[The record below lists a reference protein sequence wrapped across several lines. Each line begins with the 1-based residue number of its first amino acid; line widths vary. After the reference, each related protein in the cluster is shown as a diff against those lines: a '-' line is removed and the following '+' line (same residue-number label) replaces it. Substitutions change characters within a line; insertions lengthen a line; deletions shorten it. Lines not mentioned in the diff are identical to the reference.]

1 MEDRTMDIVK
11 QRGAETKGRAAKV
24 VAGADFVEVKA
35 TIPSRHVAAAL
46 KRYGLDPAKAADRF
60 IYFFD
65 SPDLSL
71 LEAGVI
77 ARARRVVGG
86 THDSTVKFRPVV
98 PDEVPKRWQKYKGFK
113 IEADA
118 SDRGVVT
125 SASLTMPVE
134 KGSIKK
140 VAVGDARIGSLF
152 TEEQVNFLL
161 SMAHLKLDYTKL
173 VVLGPVQAFRWKLAE
188 PALPWPLTLELW
200 RRPDGQ
206 QIMEVSVKA
215 PVVQA
220 AVIYFGFMAFLA
232 EVGAERDPNQQAK
245 TRWALDYFAAKAKKP
260 AARARARAKTPK
272 AGQRVRRSGRP
283 AGRAASRGR

>member
-1 MEDRTMDIVK
+1 MK
-11 QRGAETKGRAAKV
+11 KRGAATKGRAAKV

-35 TIPSRHVAAAL
+35 TIPPQQVVATL
-46 KRYGLDPAKAADRF
+46 KRYGLDPATQVDRYT
-60 IYFFD
+60 YFFD
-65 SPDLSL
+65 TPDLDL
-71 LEAGVI
+71 LDAGVI

-98 PDEVPKRWQKYKGFK
+98 PDEVPRRWQKYTGFK

-134 KGSIKK
+134 KGLIKK
-140 VAVGDARIGSLF
+140 VAAGEDKIGVLF
-152 TEEQVNFLL
+152 AEEQINFLL
-161 SMAHLKLDYTKL
+161 SMAHRTLDYSKL
-173 VVLGPVQAFRWKLAE
+173 IVLGPIEAFRWKLAD
-188 PALPWPLTLELW
+188 PALPWPMTVELW

-206 QIMEVSVKA
+206 QIMEISVKA
-215 PVVQA
+215 PAVQA

-245 TRWALDYFAAKAKKP
+245 TRWALDFFAAKAKQKAAAGTRRKAGGP
-260 AARARARAKTPK
+260 AA
-272 AGQRVRRSGRP
+272 RVRRSGRP
-283 AGRAASRGR
+283 AGRGATRGR

>member
-1 MEDRTMDIVK
+1 MDIVK
-11 QRGAETKGRAAKV
+11 ARGAATRGRAAKV

-35 TIPSRHVAAAL
+35 TIPSPHVTAAL
-46 KRYGLDPAKAADRF
+46 KRYGLDPAKATDRY

-65 SPDLSL
+65 TPDLSL
-71 LEAGVI
+71 LAAGVI

-86 THDSTVKFRPVV
+86 THDSTVKFRPVI
-98 PDEVPKRWQKYKGFK
+98 PAEVPKRWEKYKGFK

-134 KGSIKK
+134 KGQIKK
-140 VAVGDARIGSLF
+140 VAAGEQRIGSLF
-152 TEEQVNFLL
+152 TREQIEFLL
-161 SMAHLKLDYTKL
+161 SMAHRKLEYGKL

-188 PALPWPLTLELW
+188 PALPWPLTVELW
-200 RRPDGQ
+200 RRPDGE

-215 PVVQA
+215 PAAQA

-232 EVGAERDPNQQAK
+232 EVGAERDDNQQAK
-245 TRWALDYFAAKAKKP
+245 TRWALDFFAAQAKPKA
-260 AARARARAKTPK
+260 AAGTRAKARKPVS
-272 AGQRVRRSGRP
+272 RVRRSGRP
-283 AGRAASRGR
+283 AGRAVGPGR

>member
-1 MEDRTMDIVK
+1 MDIVK
-11 QRGAETKGRAAKV
+11 KRGAATKGRAAKV

-35 TIPSRHVAAAL
+35 TIPPQQVVATL
-46 KRYGLDPAKAADRF
+46 KRYGLDPATQVDRYT
-60 IYFFD
+60 YFFD
-65 SPDLSL
+65 TPDLDL
-71 LEAGVI
+71 LDAGVI

-98 PDEVPKRWQKYKGFK
+98 PDEVPRRWQKYTGFK

-134 KGSIKK
+134 KGLIKK
-140 VAVGDARIGSLF
+140 VAAGEDKIGVLF
-152 TEEQVNFLL
+152 AEEQINFLL
-161 SMAHLKLDYTKL
+161 SMAHRTLDYSKL
-173 VVLGPVQAFRWKLAE
+173 IVLGPIEAFRWKLAD
-188 PALPWPLTLELW
+188 PALPWPMTVELW

-206 QIMEVSVKA
+206 QIMEISVKA
-215 PVVQA
+215 PAVQA

-245 TRWALDYFAAKAKKP
+245 TRWALDFFAAKAKQKAAAGTRRKAGGP
-260 AARARARAKTPK
+260 AA
-272 AGQRVRRSGRP
+272 RVRRSGRP
-283 AGRAASRGR
+283 AGRGATRGR

>member
-1 MEDRTMDIVK
+1 MDIVK
-11 QRGAETKGRAAKV
+11 QRGAATKGRAAKV

-35 TIPSRHVAAAL
+35 TIPSQHVAAAL
-46 KRYGLDPAKAADRF
+46 ARYGLDPAKQADRY

-65 SPDLSL
+65 TPDLSL
-71 LEAGVI
+71 LAAGVI

-98 PDEVPKRWQKYKGFK
+98 PDQVPKRWQKYRGFK

-118 SDRGVVT
+118 SDGGVVT

-134 KGSIKK
+134 KGLIKRM
-140 VAVGDARIGSLF
+140 AAGDERLGSLF
-152 TEEQVNFLL
+152 TEEQINFLL
-161 SMAHLKLDYTKL
+161 SLAHRKLDYSKL
-173 VVLGPVQAFRWKLAE
+173 VVLGPVEAFRWKLAE

-200 RRPDGQ
+200 RRPDGE

-215 PVVQA
+215 PAVQA

-232 EVGAERDPNQQAK
+232 EVGAERDANQQAK
-245 TRWALDYFAAKAKKP
+245 TRWALDFFAAQAKKKAATGARGKARKP
-260 AARARARAKTPK
+260 AS
-272 AGQRVRRSGRP
+272 RVRKSGRP
-283 AGRAASRGR
+283 AGRAADPGR

>member
-1 MEDRTMDIVK
+1 MDIVK
-11 QRGAETKGRAAKV
+11 ERGAATKGRAAKV

-35 TIPSRHVAAAL
+35 TIPSQHVAAAL
-46 KRYGLDPAKAADRF
+46 TRYGLDPAKQADRY

-65 SPDLSL
+65 TPDLSL
-71 LEAGVI
+71 LAAGVI

-86 THDSTVKFRPVV
+86 RHDSTVKFRPVV
-98 PDEVPKRWQKYKGFK
+98 PDDVPTRWQKYRGFK

-134 KGSIKK
+134 KGLIKR
-140 VAVGDARIGSLF
+140 VAAGDERIGRLF
-152 TEEQVNFLL
+152 TEEQINFLL
-161 SMAHLKLDYTKL
+161 SLAHRKLDYSKL
-173 VVLGPVQAFRWKLAE
+173 IALGPVEAFRWKLAE

-200 RRPDGQ
+200 RRPDGE

-215 PVVQA
+215 PAVQA

-232 EVGAERDPNQQAK
+232 EVGAERDANQQAK
-245 TRWALDYFAAKAKKP
+245 TRWALDFF
-260 AARARARAKTPK
+260 AARAKPK
-272 AGQRVRRSGRP
+272 AAAGARGKARKPASRVRRSGRP
-283 AGRAASRGR
+283 AGRAADPGR

>member
-1 MEDRTMDIVK
+1 MDIVK
-11 QRGAETKGRAAKV
+11 QRGAATKGRAAKV

-35 TIPSRHVAAAL
+35 TIPSRHVTAAL

-86 THDSTVKFRPVV
+86 KHDSTIKFRPVV
-98 PDEVPKRWQKYKGFK
+98 PDQVPNRWQKYKGFK

-125 SASLTMPVE
+125 SASLSMPVE
-134 KGSIKK
+134 KGQIKE
-140 VAVGDARIGSLF
+140 VAAGDAPIASLF
-152 TEEQVNFLL
+152 TEEQLNFLL
-161 SMAHLKLDYTKL
+161 SMAHRKLDYSKL
-173 VVLGPVQAFRWKLAE
+173 VVLGPIQAFRWKLAE
-188 PALPWPLTLELW
+188 PALPWPLTVELW
-200 RRPDGQ
+200 RRPDGE

-215 PVVQA
+215 PAVQA
-220 AVIYFGFMAFLA
+220 AVIYMGFMAFLA
-232 EVGAERDPNQQAK
+232 EVGAERDENQQAK
-245 TRWALDYFAAKAKKP
+245 TRWALDFFAAKAKQK
-260 AARARARAKTPK
+260 AAAGARAKARKP
-272 AGQRVRRSGRP
+272 AGRVTRSGRP

>member
-1 MEDRTMDIVK
+1 MDIVK
-11 QRGAETKGRAAKV
+11 KRGAATKGRAAKV

-35 TIPSRHVAAAL
+35 TIPPQQVTAAL
-46 KRYGLDPAKAADRF
+46 KRYGLDPAKQADRF

-65 SPDLSL
+65 TPDLAL
-71 LEAGVI
+71 LSAGVI

-86 THDSTVKFRPVV
+86 KHDSTIKFRPVV
-98 PDEVPKRWQKYKGFK
+98 AREIPKRWATHKGFK

-134 KGSIKK
+134 KGLIKK
-140 VAVGDARIGSLF
+140 VAVGDERIGRLF
-152 TEEQVNFLL
+152 TEEQLIFLL
-161 SMAHLKLDYTKL
+161 AMAHRKLDYSKL
-173 VVLGPVQAFRWKLAE
+173 VALGPVQAFRWKLAE

-200 RRPDGQ
+200 RRPDGE

-215 PVVQA
+215 PAAQA

-245 TRWALDYFAAKAKKP
+245 TRWALDFFAAQAKKK
-260 AARARARAKTPK
+260 AAAGARAKARKP
-272 AGQRVRRSGRP
+272 AGQVRRSGRP
-283 AGRAASRGR
+283 ATRGAARGR

>member
-1 MEDRTMDIVK
+1 MDIVK
-11 QRGAETKGRAAKV
+11 KRGAATKGRAAKV

-35 TIPSRHVAAAL
+35 TIPSRHVTAAL
-46 KRYGLDPAKAADRF
+46 QRYGLDPAKATDRF

-65 SPDLSL
+65 TPDLSL

-98 PDEVPKRWQKYKGFK
+98 PDQVPKRWQKYKGFK

-134 KGSIKK
+134 KGQIKK
-140 VAVGDARIGSLF
+140 VAAGDVRIGSLF
-152 TEEQVNFLL
+152 TEEQFSFLL
-161 SMAHLKLDYTKL
+161 SMAHRKLDYSKL
-173 VVLGPVQAFRWKLAE
+173 VVLGPIQAFRWKLAE
-188 PALPWPLTLELW
+188 PALPWPLTVELW
-200 RRPDGQ
+200 RRPDGE

-215 PVVQA
+215 PAVQA
-220 AVIYFGFMAFLA
+220 AVIYMGFMAFLA
-232 EVGAERDPNQQAK
+232 EVGAERDENQQAK
-245 TRWALDYFAAKAKKP
+245 TRWALDYFAAKAKQK
-260 AARARARAKTPK
+260 AAAGARAKARKP
-272 AGQRVRRSGRP
+272 AGRVTKSGRP
-283 AGRAASRGR
+283 AGRAAARGR

>member
-1 MEDRTMDIVK
+1 MDIVK
-11 QRGAETKGRAAKV
+11 KRGAATKGRAAKV

-35 TIPSRHVAAAL
+35 TIPSRHVTAAL
-46 KRYGLDPAKAADRF
+46 QRYGLDPAKAADRF

-65 SPDLSL
+65 SPDLNL
-71 LEAGVI
+71 LDAGVI

-86 THDSTVKFRPVV
+86 AHDSTIKFRPVV
-98 PDEVPKRWQKYKGFK
+98 PDQVPKRWQKYKGFK

-134 KGSIKK
+134 KGQIKK
-140 VAVGDARIGSLF
+140 VAAGEERIGSLF

-161 SMAHLKLDYTKL
+161 SMAHRKLEYSKL
-173 VVLGPVQAFRWKLAE
+173 VVLGPIQAFRWKLAE

-200 RRPDGQ
+200 RRPDGE

-215 PVVQA
+215 PAAQA

-232 EVGAERDPNQQAK
+232 EVGAERDENQQAK
-245 TRWALDYFAAKAKKP
+245 TRWALDYFAAKAKQKAP
-260 AARARARAKTPK
+260 AGARAKARKP
-272 AGQRVRRSGRP
+272 AGRVTKSGRP
-283 AGRAASRGR
+283 AGRASSPGR